1 MLQLKQ
7 RFTLEKTAIDAQLKA
22 AMQEE
27 LDDLN
32 RGMEMLE
39 TTAEERREIG
49 LDLERVNQLAD
60 ESQKTINNYSTIR
73 VVRIQSKG

>member
-1 MLQLKQ
+1 LLQLKQ

>member
-39 TTAEERREIG
+39 TTAEERHEIG

-60 ESQKTINNYSTIR
+60 ESQKTINNYATIR
-73 VVRIQSKG
+73 VVSIQSKG

>member
-1 MLQLKQ
+1 LLQLKQ

-39 TTAEERREIG
+39 TTAEERHEIG

-60 ESQKTINNYSTIR
+60 ESQKTINNYATIR
-73 VVRIQSKG
+73 VVSIQSKG